1 MNLGR
6 KIIKILALTL
16 ILILNLTMVK
26 AVMAKMPKTTTSPPT
41 PKTLPGVK
49 PIFSSSFI
57 QYWYAQDWDLNR
69 LTEELGMLQNTGI
82 NEIILQDIAD
92 TKAMYAAYPTKIPG
106 YTFNDVDMV
115 GNALTAA
122 DSLNM
127 KVRIGLGFNG
137 DWWNVNAGNINWLN
151 VEASKNKLIVD
162 EIVDVYGTHPSLGG
176 WYIPYEF
183 SQLSARSTICQA
195 NLNNFYKQIT
205 AEIQLKSTLNIM
217 IAPYYNS
224 QYSYLVSLSDWT
236 KMLINILNGT
246 GIHIVALQDSV
257 GAGYNTLSQ
266 TKNLFRYTKIATDA
280 MGMTLYADNETYTSK
295 LSGNVTAT
303 QSDIQGRISAASP
316 YVQGF
321 IAFSIDH
328 YQNKNEASQVSNY
341 NYYYNYYLTYK

>member
-1 MNLGR
+1 MNLER
-6 KIIKILALTL
+6 KIIKILVFT
-16 ILILNLTMVK
+16 LILNLTMVT
-26 AVMAKMPKTTTSPPT
+26 AVMAKLPKTTNSPPT
-41 PKTLPGVK
+41 PQTQPGVK

-69 LTEELGMLQNTGI
+69 WTQELSMLHNTGI

-92 TKAMYAAYPTKIPG
+92 TKAMYAAYPTQIPG

-137 DWWNVNAGNINWLN
+137 DWWKVNASNMNWLN

-183 SQLSARSTICQA
+183 SQLSARSTICQI
-195 NLNNFYKQIT
+195 NLNNFYKQIA
-205 AEIQLKSTLNIM
+205 AEIHLKSTLNIM
-217 IAPYYNS
+217 IAPFYNS
-224 QYSYLVSLSDWT
+224 KYSYLVSLSGWT
-236 KMLINILNGT
+236 KMLKNILNGT

-257 GAGYNTLSQ
+257 GAGYNTLPQ
-266 TKNLFRYTKIATDA
+266 AKYLFKYTKTATDA
-280 MGMTLYADNETYTSK
+280 MGMTLYADNETYTSRS
-295 LSGNVTAT
+295 SGNVTAT
-303 QSDIQGRISAASP
+303 QSDIQGRISAAAP

-328 YQNKNEASQVSNY
+328 YQNKNETSQVSNY
-341 NYYYNYYLTYK
+341 NDYYNYYLTYK